1 MGKSHE
7 GMAET
12 MQLIKEA
19 VYDLAIGPSEISP
32 STEHPATYS
41 VKFDNYMGE
50 AAEIFVPMASKY
62 ASIHDALMF
71 AYRGKKNR

>member
-1 MGKSHE
+1 MRGNRE
-7 GMAET
+7 VNAET

-32 STEHPATYS
+32 STQHPATYS
-41 VKFDNYMGE
+41 VKFDNCRGE
-50 AAEIFVPMASKY
+50 AAEVFVPMASKY

-71 AYRGKKNR
+71 AHRGKTR